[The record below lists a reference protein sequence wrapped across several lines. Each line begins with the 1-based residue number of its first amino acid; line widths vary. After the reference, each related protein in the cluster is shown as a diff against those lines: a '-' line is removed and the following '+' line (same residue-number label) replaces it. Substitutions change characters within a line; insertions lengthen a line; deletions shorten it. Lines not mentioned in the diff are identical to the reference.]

1 MQKAT
6 SFNNVTIVYVK
17 GNAYIIHFG
26 IWAKMMQLTQRMVLI
41 WLIKKVFYFFFMS
54 DIADLTY
61 YQRNRDVI
69 LNKAKDYYKIDKKRL
84 REQSRNKY
92 RHLSEEEK
100 NKERKYGKN
109 RYHNMPE
116 EKKQRLKEHQKNIT
130 RQACLNII
138 MNKIVF

>member
-1 MQKAT
+1 
-6 SFNNVTIVYVK
+6 
-17 GNAYIIHFG
+17 
-26 IWAKMMQLTQRMVLI
+26 MMQLTQRMVLI

-116 EKKQRLKEHQKNIT
+116 EKKQRLKENQRNIT